1 MTGHEVHINYKRTTY
16 EWNENSIHPPKVSI
30 NPCIF
35 VTCFLNKPRE
45 LFHESEFFQIQFL
58 LPFNKRQSVQGKR
71 IHTLGQNILRQ
82 INGRNS
88 HQCTTNLIGL
98 NKYIFI
104 SGIRI
109 PLPDLSRKAQCYWSL
124 YGACPQDNRS
134 FHSLW

>member
-1 MTGHEVHINYKRTTY
+1 MTKTQAQKYYNYKRTTY

-58 LPFNKRQSVQGKR
+58 LPFNKRQSVQGRR

-104 SGIRI
+104 SGINTFVFHFLIFPVKRMLLVTLRSV
-109 PLPDLSRKAQCYWSL
+109 PSR
-124 YGACPQDNRS
+124 
-134 FHSLW
+134 